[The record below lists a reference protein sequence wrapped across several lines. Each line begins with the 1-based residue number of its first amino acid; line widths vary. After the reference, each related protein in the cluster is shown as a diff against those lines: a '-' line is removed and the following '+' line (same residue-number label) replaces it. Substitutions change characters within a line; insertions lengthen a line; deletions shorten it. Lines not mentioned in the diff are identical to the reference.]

1 MTPDALTNA
10 LLDRS
15 LPFSEWTHAGHLTA
29 AYMLTR
35 RLGPTGALDA
45 LRAAIPAYNAAV
57 HGPDANTDRSG
68 YHETITCYYAWA
80 VASVLA
86 DGGGLDDVLA
96 SPAHPP
102 GGAAGLL
109 AARDALRDDR
119 AARVGAAGPRAAQP
133 AAGRGRVSGATTGR
147 RARRPRRRCRREAP
161 GAAGP

>member
-1 MTPDALTNA
+1 MTPDALTDA

-29 AYMLTR
+29 AYVLTR

-96 SPAHPP
+96 DPRTRRE
-102 GGAAGLL
+102 AA
-109 AARDALRDDR
+109 AAYWRRETLFATT
-119 AARVGAAGPRAAQP
+119 APARVGAAGPRAAQP